1 MLPGLFRP
9 MNPPPQGFTESLAPL
24 ITLETTLPFP
34 AADHE
39 SRVGTSQSKALPHCP
54 LGVGLCLCSQAAAPR
69 GPGAGHVPEA
79 CPHPG
84 WEGPCSRSR
93 ARWGLRTYTVN
104 QLDYVFPC
112 RQEGPRLGPSQL
124 QRPQPHP
131 GLLGTSVWPP
141 GASTGL
147 WETPP
152 QCHTPGG
159 AGRGGDKGHLEGRG
173 VTPFLPPPVRDLP
186 PADPALP

>member
-69 GPGAGHVPEA
+69 GPGAGHVPDA
-79 CPHPG
+79 CLHPG
-84 WEGPCSRSR
+84 VGGTLFQEQGKVGTQDIYCESTSLCVSVQTGGSAAGTLTAAEPPAPPR
-93 ARWGLRTYTVN
+93 APGDLSGLQEPLRDSGRLLPSTTY
-104 QLDYVFPC
+104 
-112 RQEGPRLGPSQL
+112 QEGQ
-124 QRPQPHP
+124 
-131 GLLGTSVWPP
+131 
-141 GASTGL
+141 
-147 WETPP
+147 
-152 QCHTPGG
+152 GG
-159 AGRGGDKGHLEGRG
+159 AVTRDVWRGE
-173 VTPFLPPPVRDLP
+173 V
-186 PADPALP
+186 